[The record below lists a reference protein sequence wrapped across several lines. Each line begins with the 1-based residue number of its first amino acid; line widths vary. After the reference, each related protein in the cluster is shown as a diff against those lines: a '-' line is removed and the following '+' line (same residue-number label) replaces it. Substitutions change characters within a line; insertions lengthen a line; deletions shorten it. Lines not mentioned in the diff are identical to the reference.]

1 MNKRVV
7 ATSVLAAALVLGG
20 SGAAMA
26 AEYPSAVSSNSVAP
40 GGVVT
45 FTADSGEAAGTPV
58 SISLDGLLA
67 LEEGD
72 ITTASVLTATSTVA
86 AGGAIN
92 FGVTLPTSVPAGTT
106 YTLAV
111 AADDGV
117 GVAFS
122 TTESLAVAAL
132 PADAADGDEL
142 ASTGFDATPY
152 VWFGGGL
159 LLLGAGLVSVLA
171 FVRRSNNAAA

>member
-26 AEYPSAVSSNSVAP
+26 AEYPSEVSDNTVTA
-40 GGVVT
+40 GGTIT
-45 FTADSGEAAGTPV
+45 FSAQSGEAAGTTV

-67 LEEGD
+67 LEEGS

-86 AGGAIN
+86 AGGAID
-92 FGVTLPTSVPAGTT
+92 FGVTLPTSVPVGTT

-111 AADDGV
+111 AADDGI
-117 GVAFS
+117 GAPFS
-122 TTESLAVAAL
+122 AVESLAVAAL